1 MKNISTLLLFL
12 SFYQI
17 AFSQNT
23 TQDELNFMSK
33 GFFQMQQAGLDM
45 KKGYYLADSAEFTV
59 QDRKYS
65 FQFFNM
71 RREKNKSLAGTI
83 VIAKSHAWGKD
94 YYIGI
99 PAANHDGNI
108 DLQSTLMI
116 QLSNYAWDTNI
127 KTAFIQALAEYWM
140 ILNTQPKK

>member
-1 MKNISTLLLFL
+1 MKKILILVLFFGFCQIS
-12 SFYQI
+12 
-17 AFSQNT
+17 FSQNI

-45 KKGYYLADSAEFTV
+45 KKGYYLADTAEFTV
-59 QDRKYS
+59 QERKYS

-83 VIAKSHAWGKD
+83 VIARSHVWAKD

-108 DLQSTLMI
+108 DLQSTLMT

-127 KTAFIQALAEYWM
+127 RTAFVQALAEYWM
-140 ILNTQPKK
+140 ILNTKPKK